1 MDTSKRRTC
10 IALQRKAGD
19 YAVSMGLVGRNV
31 CDGVSFP
38 CIEKYEVRSLTL
50 EQVRQLLEAARGHRV
65 EALWVLALVTGMR
78 RGELLGLKWSDI
90 NLSEGV
96 ISVQRS
102 LVDVKGGIIESKP
115 KSAKGYRSII
125 LPSFALETLRAHR
138 ERQIAM
144 RRRSTQWQDGD
155 YVFCTSHGTPFA
167 AANLR
172 TMFKVLLQK
181 AELPDIRF
189 HDLRHSVATLL
200 LSIGTHPKVVQ
211 ELLGHGQISLTMDTY
226 SHVMPTLQR
235 DTMARLDGLLGKQD
249 GKGGNGSS
257 PGGG

>member
-38 CIEKYEVRSLTL
+38 RIEKYEVRSLTL

-115 KSAKGYRSII
+115 KSAKGYRSIV
-125 LPSFALETLRAHR
+125 LPSFALNTLR
-138 ERQIAM
+138 ERWEGQIAM
-144 RRRSTQWQDGD
+144 RRRSTKWRDGD
-155 YVFCTSHGTPFA
+155 YVFCTF
-167 AANLR
+167 L
-172 TMFKVLLQK
+172 FC
-181 AELPDIRF
+181 E
-189 HDLRHSVATLL
+189 
-200 LSIGTHPKVVQ
+200 
-211 ELLGHGQISLTMDTY
+211 
-226 SHVMPTLQR
+226 MP
-235 DTMARLDGLLGKQD
+235 
-249 GKGGNGSS
+249 
-257 PGGG
+257 

>member
-38 CIEKYEVRSLTL
+38 RIEKYEVRSLTL

-96 ISVQRS
+96 ISVQCS
-102 LVDVKGGIIESKP
+102 LVDVK
-115 KSAKGYRSII
+115 
-125 LPSFALETLRAHR
+125 
-138 ERQIAM
+138 
-144 RRRSTQWQDGD
+144 
-155 YVFCTSHGTPFA
+155 
-167 AANLR
+167 
-172 TMFKVLLQK
+172 
-181 AELPDIRF
+181 
-189 HDLRHSVATLL
+189 
-200 LSIGTHPKVVQ
+200 
-211 ELLGHGQISLTMDTY
+211 
-226 SHVMPTLQR
+226 
-235 DTMARLDGLLGKQD
+235 
-249 GKGGNGSS
+249 
-257 PGGG
+257 